1 MLKKRDL
8 VGHNLPLLL
17 AGLVILA
24 LIVLINSFQLPK
36 TDSTV
41 TVGCVL
47 LGSKD
52 DHGWNE
58 GHFTGIS
65 EASKTHNTVLKVCEN
80 IDEDREELLTAVET
94 LVREGCTVVYLT
106 SFGYGQFTE
115 EISQKYPHV
124 AFFSIWGNSTAKN
137 CATYLPR
144 LYQVQ
149 YLAGVIAGSQTKTDK
164 LGFVAAMPNA
174 HTSRSINSYALGVRF
189 ANPKARIIVKYTNIW
204 SDEQKERE
212 SVDQLA
218 KLGVDIVSFH
228 QDTPYTINEAEK
240 IGLYS
245 IGYNTIAE
253 NYSDHFL
260 TAALYNWKIIYKKT
274 LGDYLKGKA
283 NLSENY
289 WLSIQDN
296 AVKLASLSPL
306 VTERARHL
314 MEQEKERI
322 INQRS
327 VFSGII
333 YDNSGKL
340 RCDKDERISDHELYY
355 DMNWLVE
362 GVEIYE

>member
-17 AGLVILA
+17 AGIVILT
-24 LIVLINSFQLPK
+24 LVVLINSFQLPK

-58 GHFTGIS
+58 GHYKGIY
-65 EASKTHNTVLKVCEN
+65 EASNLHNTFLKVCEN
-80 IDEDREELLTAVET
+80 VEEEREDLLNAVET
-94 LVREGCTVVYLT
+94 LVSEGCTVVYLT
-106 SFGYGQFTE
+106 SFGYGKFTD
-115 EISQKYPHV
+115 EISQKYPQV
-124 AFFSIWGNSTAKN
+124 AFFSIWGNSIAKN

-149 YLAGVIAGSQTKTDK
+149 YLAGVIAGAQSKTGK
-164 LGFVAAMPNA
+164 LGFVAAMPNTQ
-174 HTSRSINSYALGVRF
+174 TSRSINSYALGVRF
-189 ANPKARIIVKYTNIW
+189 ANPNARLIVKYTNTW

-212 SVDQLA
+212 SVDLLA

-240 IGLYS
+240 LGLYS
-245 IGYNTIAE
+245 IGYNTITE
-253 NYSDHFL
+253 NYSDRFL
-260 TAALYNWKIIYKKT
+260 TAAVYNWKIIYKKT
-274 LGDYLKGKA
+274 LGDYLKGKV
-283 NLSENY
+283 NLSDDY
-289 WLSIQDN
+289 WLTLEDN
-296 AVKLASLSPL
+296 AVKLAPLSPQ
-306 VTERARHL
+306 VTERARQL

-322 INQRS
+322 LNQRS

-333 YDNSGKL
+333 YDNTGKL

-355 DMNWLVE
+355 DMDWLVE